1 MSEQDN
7 IKAVHADFEAFNA
20 RDQEAWIQGR
30 AADFVSEQPGAP
42 GPVNAEQNWAIVSGF
57 FAAFPDLHFEVTR
70 TIAQGNDVVA
80 HWTATGTHNGPLPTP
95 TGDSIPATGK
105 KAQVRGSTTFEF
117 KDGVIARN
125 WVFWDM
131 ASLLGQLGLMPG

>member
-57 FAAFPDLHFEVTR
+57 FAAFPDLHFEVTM